1 MKNCSLVELSSWERE
16 FEAQRGS
23 DRVLVG
29 TAREGLDTERRPC
42 QNVEGEKVS
51 ENDNNKH
58 LKLVFSIA
66 GLSLV

>member
-1 MKNCSLVELSSWERE
+1 M
-16 FEAQRGS
+16 
-23 DRVLVG
+23 LVG

-58 LKLVFSIA
+58 LKLVFSVA